1 MGGTLADDNGG
12 DSRDLYQSDLDR
24 HLFLLEDEEHELD
37 EARRALVHRL
47 ERLPEKLRQV
57 FLLRERQELS
67 YDEIAEKL
75 KIPLGTVKSRLA
87 RARRRVEKWM
97 PEE

>member
-1 MGGTLADDNGG
+1 MADDSSG
-12 DSRDLYQSDLDR
+12 DNRDLYKSDLDR
-24 HLFLLEDEEHELD
+24 HLFLFEDEEHELD
-37 EARRALVHRL
+37 DARQALVHRL
-47 ERLPEKLRQV
+47 EKLPEKLRQV
-57 FLLRERQELS
+57 FLLREGKELS

-87 RARRRVEKWM
+87 RARKRVEEWM